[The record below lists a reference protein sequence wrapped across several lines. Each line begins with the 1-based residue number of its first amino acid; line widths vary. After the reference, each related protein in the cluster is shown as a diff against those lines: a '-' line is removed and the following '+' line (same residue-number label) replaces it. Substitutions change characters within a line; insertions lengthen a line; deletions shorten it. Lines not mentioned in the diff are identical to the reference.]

1 MNAVAVTS
9 STKTAAVVWRVGRR
23 SKAMREWTGEA
34 MTEKELRAEEKRL
47 DEIIH
52 SGEATVALAERLI
65 EVRRFLL
72 LIESAKYNRV

>member
-1 MNAVAVTS
+1 
-9 STKTAAVVWRVGRR
+9 
-23 SKAMREWTGEA
+23 MREWTGEA